1 MQYCWFVCVQGVRGD
16 CLKMI
21 LTVSYNQNVS
31 VYTCNKL
38 HNGVFIFLLSG
49 NIYESAARLS
59 VASQIKSRMIVV
71 QLSLQ

>member
-1 MQYCWFVCVQGVRGD
+1 
-16 CLKMI
+16 MI

-49 NIYESAARLS
+49 SICESATRLS